1 MGSAMGNDR
10 TREYGYVGLMSGS
23 TWPENRPSDTTGSP
37 LNIIRD
43 AAKERR
49 GALSRRG
56 GAEAVPGGAH
66 RRRNP
71 YPDNQT
77 RQYTRINVRYT
88 CTVKVDSSDRKT
100 NIYTHKCQFFV
111 VGPPLLLF

>member
-10 TREYGYVGLMSGS
+10 TREYG
-23 TWPENRPSDTTGSP
+23 
-37 LNIIRD
+37 D